1 MFHRNFKSS
10 IIFYFPKWSVSWSV
24 ALIYHFASSWNCIM
38 QISFCHIVVRHC
50 SFLSWHG
57 VVTRVCLVGV
67 SKCYGSYFF
76 PPISTLVISVPP
88 FLHRDWSLNKP
99 SYKSVTFCDWL
110 WHHGSVSQ
118 TLYNLSLTRASL
130 RTVLPWNSAAH
141 KVIITLLW
149 HPLNM
154 MELLGF

>member
-1 MFHRNFKSS
+1 MTLCNFSWLHLHRFSK
-10 IIFYFPKWSVSWSV
+10 
-24 ALIYHFASSWNCIM
+24 IM
-38 QISFCHIVVRHC
+38 GEQ
-50 SFLSWHG
+50 L
-57 VVTRVCLVGV
+57 

-76 PPISTLVISVPP
+76 PPISMLVISVPS

-130 RTVLPWNSAAH
+130 RTVLPWSYGRTQGDYYFTMASFEYDGTSRLLGCSL
-141 KVIITLLW
+141 TLLLFIPTVIHVW
-149 HPLNM
+149 HWNLTSS
-154 MELLGF
+154 LHCCQ